1 MTGSYDR
8 QVTVSSENAGGIKGG
23 NKYIRSVGKTKTFY
37 MNKSSSKDITY
48 KFVATGS
55 ESCNAKGMIYKVV

>member
-1 MTGSYDR
+1 MYIFDGSYDR

-48 KFVATGS
+48 KFVAT
-55 ESCNAKGMIYKVV
+55 EANLAMQKV